1 MNAKIAISVASALF
15 LTAAG
20 STYAQPV
27 GTVPGDPYV
36 LGQHPEHRGYVPLER
51 QIRRSNRE
59 EYRRQLEEERR
70 QLEAQGWATSGR
82 GAGPYRRWHAGERL
96 PYEYRNRSYVVQDWR
111 GHRLYRPPS
120 GYHWVQAGDD
130 YVLVAIATGIIAALA
145 LSR

>member
-1 MNAKIAISVASALF
+1 MNSKLVVTAGFAAILMATGSA
-15 LTAAG
+15 
-20 STYAQPV
+20 YAQPI

-36 LGQHPEHRGYVPLER
+36 LGQHPADRGYVPIER
-51 QIRRSNRE
+51 QMRRSDRE
-59 EYRRQLEEERR
+59 EYRR
-70 QLEAQGWATSGR
+70 QLEAQGWATDGR
-82 GAGPYRRWHAGERL
+82 GAGPYRRWHTGERL
-96 PYEYRNRSYVVQDWR
+96 PYEYRHRSYVVQDWR

>member
-1 MNAKIAISVASALF
+1 MNAKIAISVASALL

-20 STYAQPV
+20 SSYAQPI

-36 LGQHPEHRGYVPLER
+36 LGQHPADRGHVPIER

-59 EYRRQLEEERR
+59 EDRRLLEN
-70 QLEAQGWATSGR
+70 QGWITDGR
-82 GAGPYRRWHAGERL
+82 GAGPYRRWHRGDRL
-96 PYEYRNRSYVVQDWR
+96 PYEYRHRSYVVQDWHA
-111 GHRLYRPPS
+111 HRLYRPPH

>member
-1 MNAKIAISVASALF
+1 MSYKLVAAAGFALTLMATASA
-15 LTAAG
+15 
-20 STYAQPV
+20 YAQPI

-36 LGQHPEHRGYVPLER
+36 LGQHPSERGYVPIER
-51 QIRRSNRE
+51 QMRRSNRE
-59 EYRRQLEEERR
+59 EARRQELQWLES
-70 QLEAQGWATSGR
+70 QGWATSGR
-82 GAGPYRRWHAGERL
+82 GAGPYRRWQRGERL
-96 PYEYRNRSYVVQDWR
+96 PYEYRHHSYVVQDWR